1 MFTDY
6 CVFAYCSAFADCCI
20 FVDRCIFVDCCIFA
34 DRCLLP
40 FNTQWPCHS
49 IHTNRAIGLI
59 CCPLAGIDCAIRKI
73 SKSEWIVD
81 YANLEA
87 AILYTVQW
95 DKGGKMS
102 RLSEDKFGDGDMLSI
117 YKDTHGLT
125 LDGFVGKFMSAC
137 DIWRGWRILH
147 RSDLSPIGL
156 ICCSL
161 ASSVAHWF
169 DLSIIDLICCA
180 LAPFVA
186 HWSHLS
192 LIVRFRWAKVRCQ
205 EGRWGWETLGH
216 PIWRRVQNPSDTT
229 WGWWVGV
236 GIPLTFGQR
245 IRLGSTCHPSNFIG
259 SI

>member
-125 LDGFVGKFMSAC
+125 LDGFVGKFMSVTFGEDEESFTGLICRPLVWSVAH
-137 DIWRGWRILH
+137 WPHL
-147 RSDLSPIGL
+147 LLIGL
-156 ICCSL
+156 ICRSL
-161 ASSVAHWF
+161 IWSVAHW
-169 DLSIIDLICCA
+169 LHLLLIDLICRS
-180 LAPFVA
+180 LSGFVERRSDVRKVGEGEK
-186 HWSHLS
+186 HWDIQFDGESKTQAIPL
-192 LIVRFRWAKVRCQ
+192 
-205 EGRWGWETLGH
+205 EDGE
-216 PIWRRVQNPSDTT
+216 
-229 WGWWVGV
+229 WVGEF
-236 GIPLTFGQR
+236 L
-245 IRLGSTCHPSNFIG
+245 
-259 SI
+259 